1 MIHFIAGLPR
11 SGSTLL
17 SALLRQNP
25 RFSASI
31 TSPLYGIICSLREA
45 TAAKVEGSPF
55 LTNERKA
62 AMLCA
67 VAGAYYYPSS
77 DLVNFDTNRSWASAM
92 ALIAE
97 LWPQA
102 KVVCPVRSIA
112 DILESFEG
120 LHQRSPLD
128 VSGIYQFSATT
139 TVYDRTTAL
148 AASTG
153 SVGGALDCLREAY
166 YGPHRDR
173 LLLVN
178 YGEMLAN
185 PREQLGRV
193 YEHIGEPMIEHDL
206 ENIELRDPAIVRF
219 DEALGVPK
227 LHRVRQTISR
237 RQSCG
242 YLPPD
247 LRARYANDDF
257 WLR

>member
-31 TSPLYGIICSLREA
+31 TSPLYGILCALREA
-45 TAAKVEGSPF
+45 TSAQVEGSVF
-55 LTNERKA
+55 LTNGRKMH
-62 AMLCA
+62 MLCA
-67 VAGAYYYPSS
+67 VADAYYQADRAP
-77 DLVNFDTNRSWASAM
+77 VIFDTNRSWAAAM
-92 ALIAE
+92 ALITE
-97 LWPQA
+97 LWPEA
-102 KVVCPVRSIA
+102 KVICPVRSVA
-112 DILESFEG
+112 AILESFEG

-148 AASTG
+148 AASKG

-173 LLLVN
+173 LLLIDYDELV
-178 YGEMLAN
+178 AD
-185 PREQLGRV
+185 PREQLGRL
-193 YEHIGEPMIEHDL
+193 YEHIGEPMIEHDF
-206 ENIELRDPAIVRF
+206 ENIELRDSAIERF

-227 LHRVRQTISR
+227 LHRIRQTISR
-237 RQSCG
+237 RLTCG

-247 LRARYANDDF
+247 LKARYINDDF